1 MSERKL
7 RAWQAAGVID
17 ADTAQRI
24 RAWEA
29 DNGRPLVLWAV
40 IGIAVLSIALGL
52 ISVVAANWEDI
63 PVLVRLGTHFA
74 LLAAAAFALWH
85 LAHDADRP
93 WREEALLFVFGA
105 LGLTFFGHL
114 GQAYQTTS
122 PLWQPLSAWLV
133 LFGPLVLLR
142 GQGAPTALAL
152 MGVLGVAVWNYA
164 VWSRSGPM
172 EVLRFAL
179 PTALPLAFAPLG
191 AVLRYSSRRTWFWQ
205 RLEELGFAYGLGG
218 ASLLAI
224 IAGFERFS
232 RGGDSPQMLQAILLW
247 ALAGLVAAAVTW
259 RARPDPSGRAA
270 ATVLAGSAVILL
282 LTWPLSGNQVIGA
295 LLFMALWAL
304 VGWMA
309 LKGQWRGVFQ
319 LAVAVLALRLI
330 VLSFELDDDLLTSGF
345 GLIGAGLLILAIAWG
360 ARWVARTYA
369 PAKAMPEDAP

>member
-7 RAWQAAGVID
+7 RAWQQAGLID
-17 ADTAQRI
+17 AETAQAI
-24 RAWEA
+24 RVWEA
-29 DNGRPLVLWAV
+29 ENGRPLVLWAV

-63 PVLVRLGTHFA
+63 PVLVRLGVHFA
-74 LLAAAAFALWH
+74 MLAGAALALWR
-85 LAHDADRP
+85 LGQDRVRP

-122 PLWQPLSAWLV
+122 PLWQPLGAWLV
-133 LFGPLVLLR
+133 LFGPLFLLR
-142 GQGAPTALAL
+142 GKGAPTALAL
-152 MGVLGVAVWNYA
+152 IGVLVFAVWDYA

-172 EVLRFAL
+172 EVLRFAV
-179 PTALPLAFAPLG
+179 PTALPLAFAPIG
-191 AVLRYSSRRTWFWQ
+191 AVLRYREGRTWFWQ

-232 RGGDSPQMLQAILLW
+232 RGGDSAQMLQVILIW
-247 ALAGLVAAAVTW
+247 ALAGLAAAALTW
-259 RARPDPSGRAA
+259 RARPDPSGQAA
-270 ATVLAGSAVILL
+270 AAVLAGAAGILL
-282 LTWPLSGNQVIGA
+282 LTWPLSGNQVMAA

-330 VLSFELDDDLLTSGF
+330 VLSFELEDDLLTSGF
-345 GLIGAGLLILAIAWG
+345 GLIAAGLLILGIAWG

-369 PAKAMPEDAP
+369 PPKAEDAP

>member
-7 RAWQAAGVID
+7 RAWQQAGLID
-17 ADTAQRI
+17 AETAQAI
-24 RAWEA
+24 RVWEA
-29 DNGRPLVLWAV
+29 ENGRPLVLWAV

-52 ISVVAANWEDI
+52 ISVVAANWEEI
-63 PVLVRLGTHFA
+63 PVLVRLGVHFA
-74 LLAAAAFALWH
+74 MLAGAALALWR
-85 LAHDADRP
+85 LGQDRERP

-122 PLWQPLSAWLV
+122 PLWQPLGAWLL
-133 LFGPLVLLR
+133 LFGPLFLLR
-142 GQGAPTALAL
+142 GQGAPAALGL
-152 MGVLGVAVWNYA
+152 VGVLVFAVWDYA

-172 EVLRFAL
+172 EVLRFAV
-179 PTALPLAFAPLG
+179 PTALPLALAPLG
-191 AVLRYSSRRTWFWQ
+191 AVLRAAGTRVQFWQ

-232 RGGDSPQMLQAILLW
+232 SNGDSAQMLQVILIW
-247 ALAGLVAAAVTW
+247 ALAGFAAAAIIW
-259 RARPDPSGRAA
+259 QARPDPSGRAA
-270 ATVLAGSAVILL
+270 ASVLAGAAVILL
-282 LTWPLSGNQVIGA
+282 LTWPLSGNQVIAA

-330 VLSFELDDDLLTSGF
+330 VLSFELEDDLLTSGF
-345 GLIGAGLLILAIAWG
+345 GLIAAGLLILGIAWG

-369 PAKAMPEDAP
+369 PPKAEDAP

>member
-7 RAWQAAGVID
+7 RAWQAAGLID
-17 ADTAQRI
+17 AETARAI

-29 DNGRPLVLWAV
+29 ENGRPLVLWAV

-63 PVLVRLGTHFA
+63 PVLVRLGVHFA
-74 LLAAAAFALWH
+74 LLAGAALALWR
-85 LAHDADRP
+85 LGQDRERP

-133 LFGPLVLLR
+133 LFGPLFLLR
-142 GQGAPTALAL
+142 GKGAPTALAL
-152 MGVLGVAVWNYA
+152 MGVLVFAVWDYA

-179 PTALPLAFAPLG
+179 PTALPLAFAPIG
-191 AVLRYSSRRTWFWQ
+191 AVPRHRGERRSFWQ

-218 ASLLAI
+218 VSLLAI

-232 RGGDSPQMLQAILLW
+232 RGGDSAQMLQVIVLW
-247 ALAGLVAAAVTW
+247 ALAGFTAATIVW
-259 RARPDPSGRAA
+259 RARPDPSGQAA
-270 ATVLAGSAVILL
+270 ATVLAGAAGILL
-282 LTWPLSGNQVIGA
+282 LTWPLSGNQVIAA
-295 LLFMALWAL
+295 LLFMALWTLA
-304 VGWMA
+304 GWMA
-309 LKGQWRGVFQ
+309 LQGQWRGVFQ

-330 VLSFELDDDLLTSGF
+330 VLSFELADDLLTSGF
-345 GLIGAGLLILAIAWG
+345 GLIAAGLLILGIAWG

-369 PAKAMPEDAP
+369 PPKAEDAP

>member
-7 RAWQAAGVID
+7 RAWQDAGLID
-17 ADTAQRI
+17 APTAQAI

-29 DNGRPLVLWAV
+29 EHSRPLVLWAV
-40 IGIAVLSIALGL
+40 IGIAALSIGLGL
-52 ISVVAANWEDI
+52 ISLIAANWEEI

-74 LLAAAAFALWH
+74 MLVGAALALWRMAQDH
-85 LAHDADRP
+85 ARP

-122 PLWQPLSAWLV
+122 PLWQPLSAWLL
-133 LFGPLVLLR
+133 LFGPLLLLR
-142 GQGAPTALAL
+142 GQGVPAALML
-152 MGVLGVAVWNYA
+152 MGVLVIAVWDYGI
-164 VWSRSGPM
+164 WSRSGPQ
-172 EVLRFAL
+172 EVLRLAL
-179 PTALPLAFAPLG
+179 PTVLPLAFAPLG
-191 AVLRYSSRRTWFWQ
+191 AALRHGGARSWFWQ

-224 IAGFERFS
+224 IGGFERFS
-232 RGGDSPQMLQAILLW
+232 RNGDSAQMLQALVIW
-247 ALAGLVAAAVTW
+247 ALAGLAAAALIW

-270 ATVLAGSAVILL
+270 ATVLAGAAVILL
-282 LTWPLSGNQVIGA
+282 LTWPLSGNQVIAA

-309 LKGQWRGVFQ
+309 LQGQWRGVFQ
-319 LAVAVLALRLI
+319 LAVTVLALRLI
-330 VLSFELDDDLLTSGF
+330 VLSFELEDDLLTSGL
-345 GLIGAGLLILAIAWG
+345 GLIAAGLLILGIAWA

-369 PAKAMPEDAP
+369 PPKLDAAP

>member
-7 RAWQAAGVID
+7 RVWQQAGLID
-17 ADTAQRI
+17 AETAQAI
-24 RAWEA
+24 RVWEA
-29 DNGRPLVLWAV
+29 ENGRPLVLWAV

-63 PVLVRLGTHFA
+63 PVLVRLGVHFA
-74 LLAAAAFALWH
+74 ILAGAALALWR
-85 LAHDADRP
+85 LGHDRERP

-122 PLWQPLSAWLV
+122 PLWQPLGAWLV
-133 LFGPLVLLR
+133 LFGPLFLLR
-142 GQGAPTALAL
+142 GKGAPTALAL
-152 MGVLGVAVWNYA
+152 IGVLVFAVWDYA

-172 EVLRFAL
+172 EVLRFAV
-179 PTALPLAFAPLG
+179 PTALPLAFAPIG
-191 AVLRYSSRRTWFWQ
+191 AVLRYREGRTWFWQ
-205 RLEELGFAYGLGG
+205 RLEDLGFAYGLGG

-232 RGGDSPQMLQAILLW
+232 RGGDSAQMLQVILIW
-247 ALAGLVAAAVTW
+247 ALAGLVAAALTW
-259 RARPDPSGRAA
+259 RARPDPSGQAA
-270 ATVLAGSAVILL
+270 ATVLAGAAGILL
-282 LTWPLSGNQVIGA
+282 LTWPLSGNQVIAA

-319 LAVAVLALRLI
+319 LAVAVLSLRLI
-330 VLSFELDDDLLTSGF
+330 VLSVELEDDLLTSGF
-345 GLIGAGLLILAIAWG
+345 GLIAAGLLILGIAWG

-369 PAKAMPEDAP
+369 PPKAEDAP